1 MTRSDWSCW
10 RSAWWL
16 VTMLLGAGLAGCS
29 GTREGSAGR
38 AQDPRHEAQP
48 RIIETV
54 ATDSGSSS
62 ASVKRGKQLFDTLG
76 CTACHMV
83 NGQGGRVGPDLSN
96 EAAKGRS
103 RPWLTT
109 QIRTPKAN
117 DPQTTMPAYGSLS
130 DEQVND
136 LVDYLL
142 SLSTAPDRRPAKVLP
157 PDRQKSAARRCLRQR
172 LPSWQPEGKCGPG
185 AAGNVTIS
193 ARPRS
198 TAMPNGPWRFTT

>member
-10 RSAWWL
+10 RSARRL
-16 VTMLLGAGLAGCS
+16 VTMLLLGAGLAGCS
-29 GTREGSAGR
+29 GTRAGPAGR
-38 AQDPRHEAQP
+38 AQDPKHEAQP
-48 RIIETV
+48 RIVETI

-62 ASVKRGKQLFDTLG
+62 AGVKRGKQLFDTLG

-142 SLSTAPDRRPAKVLP
+142 SLSTALGSQTGKGP
-157 PDRQKSAARRCLRQR
+157 AAR
-172 LPSWQPEGKCGPG
+172 PPEIGGQAAPAAAASVVAAG
-185 AAGNVTIS
+185 GEMWARHAGNVTIS

-198 TAMPNGPWRFTT
+198 TATPNGP